1 MTFFGIPREEIKWYP
16 KIDYDKCVNC
26 KTCLKFCPNGVYG
39 EEGEKRVVVVQ
50 PYNCVVGCSAC
61 ALNCP
66 RGAIIFPS
74 RKELNEMLRSLYKKY
89 GYI

>member
-1 MTFFGIPREEIKWYP
+1 M
-16 KIDYDKCVNC
+16 
-26 KTCLKFCPNGVYG
+26 
-39 EEGEKRVVVVQ
+39 VVQ
-50 PYNCVVGCSAC
+50 PYNCVVGCSSC